1 MTQLIIDGVTLPK
14 SSNDNYRC
22 YPSEL
27 ATTLD
32 MISGRRIKEV
42 RGFVWKIEWGYD
54 QLDDAVWRQLE
65 KTLRGGG
72 SFPVAFL
79 PDNAD
84 AMSSGVFQV
93 ESLTPPS
100 FGFAANGR
108 AIWHNLAFTL
118 REVKPHA

>member
-32 MISGRRIKEV
+32 MISGRRTKEV

-79 PDNAD
+79 PDQCRCD
-84 AMSSGVFQV
+84 VIRRISGGK
-93 ESLTPPS
+93 SDPS
-100 FGFAANGR
+100 VLWFCR
-108 AIWHNLAFTL
+108 QWQSNLA
-118 REVKPHA
+118 